1 VLRASDF
8 SQVLKVGKTT
18 SACDGVDQLRAEVLN
33 MVPDVFGVERANF
46 ILVHPYP
53 SPRLDFENGAS
64 RGIDPKYMVLF
75 REYYWRVDPIFRAI
89 SFPQTVV
96 SLKDLFP
103 HNDYCESEW
112 YHGFVKPQH
121 GGDVIG
127 INLRAGHRLL
137 GVLAVVRTDDEP
149 PFSPRETVKAELIA
163 PYLAAAIEK
172 ENFAAKARKTE
183 EIINAICRGLPYAGI
198 VVLDESCA
206 SIYANEEARNTLA
219 GSADGAVSSENNFV
233 PIPERLHAQCK
244 KLFQNPHTTA
254 PVKKEHIE
262 LTFDGVKQTVPVN
275 LSLVRDSHST
285 RLCLVCIG
293 RSEGRTLPTA
303 RLNELGLTRRESEIV
318 GFVCEGLKNSEI
330 GKELF
335 ISEATVENHLH
346 SIFEKT
352 GVKNRASL
360 VYRVTHSDSK

>member
-8 SQVLKVGKTT
+8 SQVVKVGKAS
-18 SACDGVDQLRAEVLN
+18 SACQGVDQLRAEVLN

-53 SPRLDFENGAS
+53 SPWLDFENMAS
-64 RGIDPKYMVLF
+64 RGIDPKYAVLF
-75 REYYWRVDPIFRAI
+75 REHYWRVDPIFRAI
-89 SFPQTVV
+89 SLPQTVI

-103 HNDYCESEW
+103 RNDLCESEW

-137 GVLAVVRTDDEP
+137 GVLALVRTDDES

-183 EIINAICRGLPYAGI
+183 KIINTICRDLPYAGI

-206 SIYANEEARNTLA
+206 SIYANEEARSALA
-219 GSADGAVSSENNFV
+219 GSADSAVSSENTFV
-233 PIPERLHAQCK
+233 PIPEGLHAHCK
-244 KLFQNPHTTA
+244 KLFRSPHTTE

-275 LSLVRDSHST
+275 LSLVRDSHNT

-293 RSEGRTLPTA
+293 RSEGKTLPEA
-303 RLNELGLTRRESEIV
+303 HLNKLGLTRRESEIV
-318 GFVCEGLKNSEI
+318 GFVCGGLKNGEI
-330 GKELF
+330 GRKLF

-346 SIFEKT
+346 SIFGKT

-360 VYRVTHSDSK
+360 VYRVTHSDRK